1 MARGYR
7 RRSRM
12 GAILYGQPDAGA
24 SQGKGVVDAVAGL
37 LQSREGPS
45 RLAARGPGPCEAAWL
60 HLIFTSRTYR
70 DHVSVR

>member
-24 SQGKGVVDAVAGL
+24 SQGKGVVDAVAVDCSHEKDHHGW
-37 LQSREGPS
+37 QHEVRD
-45 RLAARGPGPCEAAWL
+45 LARPLGS
-60 HLIFTSRTYR
+60 I
-70 DHVSVR
+70 